1 MPADFQ
7 PDCLPRYDLLP
18 YPEGV
23 GRRRAAI
30 RELYALDDRMLKD
43 IGISLG
49 DIPYLVD
56 RQLSA
61 ERTARQGAT
70 GPTNI
75 AVFPDRKAT
84 DPSIDQPFRHAA

>member
-18 YPEGV
+18 FPEGV

-43 IGISLG
+43 IGISRG
-49 DIPYLVD
+49 DIQYLVD
-56 RQLSA
+56 QQLSA
-61 ERTARQGAT
+61 EQAAT
-70 GPTNI
+70 EGSAGHGEI
-75 AVFPDRKAT
+75 AVFPDRKAA
-84 DPSIDQPFRHAA
+84 DPSAGEPLRNAA